1 MLKSMIMTTC
11 RLSFVVAMVCGAIV
25 SLPVDAQE
33 DAKPAKKP
41 APGVAQPF
49 NLPDSIK
56 LTDDQ
61 TKKLE
66 ELKKEATPKLEA
78 AVKKVDDVLTK
89 DQKKTRKTASD
100 TAKAAG
106 KKGKE
111 LKEAVNEALKL
122 SDEQKASLAKAEKEL
137 ADLQKA
143 TREQVVAML
152 TDEQKANLPTP
163 AKKKAK
169 AK

>member
-41 APGVAQPF
+41 AQGVAQPF

-106 KKGKE
+106 KREGTE
-111 LKEAVNEALKL
+111 GCRHRSSQAFRR
-122 SDEQKASLAKAEKEL
+122 AEGIVG
-137 ADLQKA
+137 QG
-143 TREQVVAML
+143 RER
-152 TDEQKANLPTP
+152 TG
-163 AKKKAK
+163 
-169 AK
+169 